1 MEVHIV
7 ESGLFK
13 LDGGAMFG
21 VVPKSMWEKKNPP
34 DANNLCTWSM
44 RCLLIIEGN
53 RKVLIDTGMGNKQGE
68 KFRSHFHPH
77 GPYGLSTSLD
87 KLSINPEEITDVF
100 LTHLHFD
107 HCGGAI
113 NKNAQGDLQLAFPN
127 ATYWS
132 NELHYNWAF
141 EPNPRER
148 ASFLKENF
156 TLLKDSGK
164 IKMID
169 PEQNVK
175 FMENFHI
182 RFAYGHT
189 EAMMLPILN
198 IGNKEMIYCADL
210 IASCHHIGLPYVMGY
225 DIRPLETMAEKEA
238 LLEEAVDKNQILF
251 FEHDPVVECATVK
264 RNDRGRIVLNETFKF
279 QDIL

>member
-1 MEVHIV
+1 MEIHII

-21 VVPKSMWEKKNPP
+21 VVPKSMWKKLNPP
-34 DANNLCTWSM
+34 DEQNLCTWSM
-44 RCLLIIEGN
+44 RCLLIINGD

-77 GPYGLSTSLD
+77 GKHTLTTSLQD
-87 KLSINPEEITDVF
+87 LKIDPEEITDVF

-113 NKNAQGDLQLAFPN
+113 NMNAKGQLQLTFPN

-156 TLLKDSGK
+156 TLLKEESKLQMLD
-164 IKMID
+164 I
-169 PEQNVK
+169 EQNVQW
-175 FMENFHI
+175 MEDFTV

-189 EAMMLPILN
+189 EAMMLPVLN
-198 IGNKEMIYCADL
+198 YKGRELIYCADL
-210 IASCHHIGLPYVMGY
+210 IASSYHIGLPYVMGY
-225 DIRPLETMAEKEA
+225 DIRPLETMQEKKA
-238 LLEEAVDKNQILF
+238 LLEDAVEKNQILF

-264 RNDRGRIVLNETFKF
+264 KNDRGRIVLDETFKLA
-279 QDIL
+279 DIK

>member
-21 VVPKSMWEKKNPP
+21 VVPKTMWQSMNPP
-34 DANNLCTWSM
+34 DSNNLCTWSM
-44 RCLLIIEGN
+44 RCLLIIQDN
-53 RKVLIDTGMGNKQGE
+53 RKILIDTGMGNKQGE
-68 KFRSHFHPH
+68 KFKSHFHPH
-77 GPYGLSTSLD
+77 GPNALGLSLKD
-87 KLSINPEEITDVF
+87 LNIDPAEITDVF

-113 NKNAQGDLQLAFPN
+113 NKDEAGKLHLAFPN

-132 NELHYNWAF
+132 NDKHYNWAM

-156 TLLKDSGK
+156 TLLKDSST

-175 FMENFHI
+175 FMDNFHI

-198 IGNKEMIYCADL
+198 IGDKEMIYCADL
-210 IASCHHIGLPYVMGY
+210 IASSHHIGLPYVMGY
-225 DIRPLETMAEKEA
+225 DIRPLETMAEKKT
-238 LLEEAVDKNQILF
+238 LLDEAVEKKQILF

-264 RNDRGRIVLNETFKF
+264 RNDRGRIVLDELLKLK
-279 QDIL
+279 DIL